1 MRLCRVGLRKSLG
14 WDALRRRYWAL
25 GGAAGAWRVYVE
37 EDDGKRWGWYDG
49 KGSLLTLACFTQSHV
64 SRPAMCEIVLNLKR
78 SSSQRD
84 PWKGLHTS
92 QSPCWS
98 IAAYTCLCWSVPH
111 HVSVPS
117 SCISACRR

>member
-49 KGSLLTLACFTQSHV
+49 EGRTRQTVLLVQHPPHVCGSESLIRPQPGLSPVQSLERVACEPV
-64 SRPAMCEIVLNLKR
+64 PRVP
-78 SSSQRD
+78 
-84 PWKGLHTS
+84 
-92 QSPCWS
+92 
-98 IAAYTCLCWSVPH
+98 IAANTLCLVH
-111 HVSVPS
+111 TVYLHLQAS
-117 SCISACRR
+117 S

>member
-49 KGSLLTLACFTQSHV
+49 A
-64 SRPAMCEIVLNLKR
+64 
-78 SSSQRD
+78 
-84 PWKGLHTS
+84 
-92 QSPCWS
+92 
-98 IAAYTCLCWSVPH
+98 
-111 HVSVPS
+111 
-117 SCISACRR
+117 

>member
-49 KGSLLTLACFTQSHV
+49 ECQT
-64 SRPAMCEIVLNLKR
+64 R
-78 SSSQRD
+78 
-84 PWKGLHTS
+84 
-92 QSPCWS
+92 
-98 IAAYTCLCWSVPH
+98 
-111 HVSVPS
+111 
-117 SCISACRR
+117 

>member
-49 KGSLLTLACFTQSHV
+49 EGPSLAILLSVA
-64 SRPAMCEIVLNLKR
+64 RLP
-78 SSSQRD
+78 SSKLCSVRRRDLVCRDPQYALHISQR
-84 PWKGLHTS
+84 L
-92 QSPCWS
+92 CYC
-98 IAAYTCLCWSVPH
+98 IAGVA
-111 HVSVPS
+111 
-117 SCISACRR
+117 

>member
-49 KGSLLTLACFTQSHV
+49 AWTKSIIQLILFSSQLTRAIRQTQS
-64 SRPAMCEIVLNLKR
+64 
-78 SSSQRD
+78 
-84 PWKGLHTS
+84 
-92 QSPCWS
+92 
-98 IAAYTCLCWSVPH
+98 
-111 HVSVPS
+111 PS
-117 SCISACRR
+117 C